1 MKSAPFILVVDDEPV
16 VAGSL
21 VQILESE
28 GYRAAAESDG
38 LSAIRRAERDH
49 PDLLICD
56 VIMPGLD
63 GIETARRIMKFSPR
77 TRTILF
83 SGRSAASFVQHALD
97 QDFRFDVMMKPV
109 KPDDLLAAIRRLL
122 EIEHY
127 ARAV

>member
-38 LSAIRRAERDH
+38 LSAIQRAEQDH

-56 VIMPGLD
+56 VIMPGVD
-63 GIETARRIMKFSPR
+63 GIEAARRIMKLCPR

-83 SGRSAASFVQHALD
+83 SGRSAAGLLQHASD
-97 QDFRFDVMMKPV
+97 KGFRFDVMMKPV
-109 KPDDLLAAIRRLL
+109 KPADLLGAIRRLL
-122 EIEHY
+122 EIEPY